1 MSRNVH
7 VVVTDDLTGEPGA
20 RTITFALESKSYEI
34 DLSEDNVAA
43 LRAALQPWIDAG
55 RPAGP
60 ARVPSPRRGG
70 GGEPSAAQVRA
81 WARENGLSVPDRG
94 RLPDWVRTQFE
105 AAH

>member
-7 VVVTDDLTGEPGA
+7 VVVSDDLSGEPGA

-34 DLSEDNVAA
+34 DLSEDNLAA

-55 RPAGP
+55 RPVGA
-60 ARVPSPRRGG
+60 ARVPSPRQSGA
-70 GGEPSAAQVRA
+70 EPSAAQVRA
-81 WARENGLSVPDRG
+81 WARENGLAVPDRG